1 MSILTVEDIKELA
14 DILDKAGLSV
24 EAVDEEIKKV
34 IRNERELL
42 EQTIEDIGRHDI
54 KNKLL
59 DVYDQTHNDYN
70 EER

>member
-1 MSILTVEDIKELA
+1 MSIKTNNLPVADLTTTEAAQRRTRRERLIK
-14 DILDKAGLSV
+14 
-24 EAVDEEIKKV
+24 
-34 IRNERELL
+34 
-42 EQTIEDIGRHDI
+42 TIEDIGRHDI

>member
-1 MSILTVEDIKELA
+1 MGKSKSITGHMFLEEGSTEAAQRRTRRERLIK
-14 DILDKAGLSV
+14 
-24 EAVDEEIKKV
+24 
-34 IRNERELL
+34 
-42 EQTIEDIGRHDI
+42 TIEDIGRHDI

>member
-1 MSILTVEDIKELA
+1 MGKSKSITGHMFLEEGSTEVAQRRTRRERLIK
-14 DILDKAGLSV
+14 
-24 EAVDEEIKKV
+24 
-34 IRNERELL
+34 
-42 EQTIEDIGRHDI
+42 TIEDIGRHDI

>member
-1 MSILTVEDIKELA
+1 MTLERKGMSIKTNNLPVADLTTTEAAQRRTRRERLIK
-14 DILDKAGLSV
+14 
-24 EAVDEEIKKV
+24 
-34 IRNERELL
+34 
-42 EQTIEDIGRHDI
+42 TIEDIGRHDI